1 MFYGVFLMQKML
13 KQIPI
18 NLMGFFFLDVI
29 CEMLMINACN

>member
-18 NLMGFFFLDVI
+18 NLMGFFLDVI